1 MRTDGKNGRDLGEL
15 SECVF
20 LRNTSQNALSPPFR
34 GENVEYGQWGVRR
47 PPRPLKEDRGEL
59 VFSP

>member
-1 MRTDGKNGRDLGEL
+1 MRGDGNDGRCMGGLSGEPP
-15 SECVF
+15 
-20 LRNTSQNALSPPFR
+20 LRNTIGGSPPFR
-34 GENVEYGQWGVRR
+34 GENGEYGQRGVRR